1 DKPLDD
7 FDSGKDELSDDEL
20 LFELPID
27 RGGAVLPQPLHAPVA
42 PRSTPT
48 SRTIAANEYLASL
61 QTDSD
66 LHLSMESRVKN
77 AIEKDGPYGLF
88 GLFAT
93 VTLSQSIRPWTS
105 TKL

>member
-1 DKPLDD
+1 
-7 FDSGKDELSDDEL
+7 
-20 LFELPID
+20 
-27 RGGAVLPQPLHAPVA
+27 
-42 PRSTPT
+42 
-48 SRTIAANEYLASL
+48 
-61 QTDSD
+61 
-66 LHLSMESRVKN
+66 MESRVKN